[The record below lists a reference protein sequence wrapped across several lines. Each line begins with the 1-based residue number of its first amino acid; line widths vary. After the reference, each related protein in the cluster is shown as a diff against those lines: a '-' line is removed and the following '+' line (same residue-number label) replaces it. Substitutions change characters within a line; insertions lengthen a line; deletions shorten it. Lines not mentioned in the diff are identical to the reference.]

1 MANLIHNELTIADGA
16 TFEFPEDVKGQGR
29 ITGRIGRNAEVI
41 FHGIDVFLTR
51 LHLEIKDN
59 CRLVVG
65 KSAIFNKQTNFDM
78 NEPGASIIIGEGCMF
93 SRSRFW
99 TSDFHGIY
107 DATTGNRLNHTRDI
121 MIGDRCWVGNDVLV
135 LKGTEMGNDTV
146 IAAGSVVS
154 GKKFGSNLVIG
165 GNPAKVIKEGI
176 IWHHKKQDIHPDF
189 E

>member
-1 MANLIHNELTIADGA
+1 M
-16 TFEFPEDVKGQGR
+16 KGQGK
-29 ITGRIGRNAEVI
+29 ITGRIGRNSEVI
-41 FHGIDVFLTR
+41 FHGIDLFWTR
-51 LHLEIKDN
+51 LKLEIKDD
-59 CRLVVG
+59 CRLVIG
-65 KSAIFNKQTNFDM
+65 KSAMLFNQISFEM
-78 NEPGASIIIGEGCMF
+78 NEPGASIIFGEGCLF
-93 SRSRFW
+93 SRCRFW

-107 DATTGNRLNHTRDI
+107 DATSGDRLNHTRDI
-121 MIGDRCWVGNDVLV
+121 MIGDRCWIGNDALV

-165 GNPAKVIKEGI
+165 GNPAKVIKVGI